1 MSSEKLS
8 QNQLEPLVVFVGFLG
23 SGKTTLL
30 RKIIPD
36 LLKAGYEPQLILN
49 DYQNAGLDA
58 TWFREQFKSLMVNP
72 MSGSCVCCSG
82 LRDLQFALE
91 NRPEGRKKPITLIEA
106 NGTTDS
112 YDLLSFL
119 GVNLEKN
126 SLEAPLQI
134 TPVNGKDWKHRGD
147 YNQLEEN
154 QVRTAGIVHVTW
166 TDSISPERL
175 EEVKADLK
183 GLNSRAEFWKASDFQ
198 NLSSSLDKL
207 SRSNEVPPN
216 READPESLSP
226 QELSER
232 KKRHEN
238 LSHWSSCELDLPE
251 SVTKAALK
259 EFLNSIE
266 IENLRLKGCVRLSD
280 EFDLMYYFEKTLS
293 GDVLIRPFP
302 GQAAFNGKMILI
314 APRID
319 AQKIKEKIGEYF

>member
-1 MSSEKLS
+1 MPNSSSDKMS
-8 QNQLEPLVVFVGFLG
+8 QLLKEPLIVLVGFLG

-36 LLKAGYEPQLILN
+36 LLQEGYEPQLILN
-49 DYQNAGLDA
+49 DYQNASLDA
-58 TWFREQFKSLMVNP
+58 TWFREQFKNLMVNP

-119 GVNLEKN
+119 GLNLEKN
-126 SLEAPLQI
+126 KLQAPLQI
-134 TPVNGKDWKHRGD
+134 TPVNGKDWKQRGE
-147 YNQLEEN
+147 YNLLEEN
-154 QVRTAGIVHVTW
+154 QVRTAGILHVTW
-166 TDSISPERL
+166 TDSITPERL

-183 GLNSRAEFWKASDFQ
+183 KLNGRAEVWSAGDFKSLGRF
-198 NLSSSLDKL
+198 LSSAGTNAPLKGQQ
-207 SRSNEVPPN
+207 
-216 READPESLSP
+216 DPMDEDLH
-226 QELSER
+226 
-232 KKRHEN
+232 KK

-251 SVTKAALK
+251 SVSKKSLRA
-259 EFLNSIE
+259 FLQSIE

-293 GDVLIRPFP
+293 GEVLIRPFP
-302 GQAAFNGKMILI
+302 GQAAFSGKMILI

-319 AQKIKEKIGEYF
+319 AESIQEKISEYF